1 MLLRARTKTRL
12 TQVYS
17 EDVPHEEHHHH
28 GKRTSSMAAAR
39 MVRATLLITL
49 ALFVVGLYE
58 TSAPRED
65 SSSLA
70 SSLLRSLDDR
80 QQDPAVQE
88 HATARYSDTTSTTSS
103 GGGNLVNS
111 PKKNSEQETPVAAKN
126 PDVVAKAV
134 PIHEQT
140 LAVIA
145 PDHPEWDDIA
155 VHKEFQKALKRIKQ
169 AKIDHYPHAHFSVP
183 DLFSDKF
190 YAALM
195 RELPPPSQYK
205 QVAYPGT
212 DPVYGAILLSDELAN
227 RTKGHVDI
235 PGSCK
240 NKKDGC
246 WVQNIQF
253 HDVTKTKGM
262 ALTVDEDSTRFPL
275 WVQAFR
281 FVHSRNFT
289 NLLYSKFAFSSGIP
303 AWKQEEVM
311 KRAKNGVPSLRNTA
325 ALRIEPTS
333 YHLSPHVDRYEKL
346 VTW

>member
-1 MLLRARTKTRL
+1 
-12 TQVYS
+12 
-17 EDVPHEEHHHH
+17 
-28 GKRTSSMAAAR
+28 MAAAR
-39 MVRATLLITL
+39 MVHATLLITL
-49 ALFVVGLYE
+49 ALFVVGLYGN
-58 TSAPRED
+58 SAPREE
-65 SSSLA
+65 SSLLA
-70 SSLLRSLDDR
+70 SSVLRSQDDW
-80 QQDPAVQE
+80 QQDQAVQE
-88 HATARYSDTTSTTSS
+88 HATARYSDTSTTSS
-103 GGGNLVNS
+103 GGGNVVNT
-111 PKKNSEQETPVAAKN
+111 PKKDSEQKTPVAAKN
-126 PDVVAKAV
+126 PGEVAKTV

-145 PDHPEWDDIA
+145 PDHPEWDDTA
-155 VHKEFQKALKRIKQ
+155 VYKEFRKALKRIKQ
-169 AKIDHYPHAHFSVP
+169 AKIDHYPHDHFSVP
-183 DLFSDKF
+183 NLFSDKF
-190 YAALM
+190 YSALM

-212 DPVYGAILLSDELAN
+212 GPLYRAILLSDELAN

-246 WVQNIQF
+246 WLQDIQF

-289 NLLYSKFAFSSGIP
+289 SLLYNKFASSSGIP
-303 AWKQEEVM
+303 VWKQEEVM

>member
-1 MLLRARTKTRL
+1 
-12 TQVYS
+12 
-17 EDVPHEEHHHH
+17 
-28 GKRTSSMAAAR
+28 MAAAR
-39 MVRATLLITL
+39 LVRAALLITL
-49 ALFVVGLYE
+49 ALFVVMLYGK
-58 TSAPRED
+58 SAPREE
-65 SSSLA
+65 SSS
-70 SSLLRSLDDR
+70 SVFRSLNDQQRDR
-80 QQDPAVQE
+80 AVQQE
-88 HATARYSDTTSTTSS
+88 QATARSSDGRNVLNTPKTLTKTT
-103 GGGNLVNS
+103 
-111 PKKNSEQETPVAAKN
+111 PAAAKN
-126 PDVVAKAV
+126 PEVVAKAV

-155 VHKEFQKALKRIKQ
+155 VHKEFQTALERIQQ
-169 AKIDHYPHAHFSVP
+169 AKIDHYPHDHFSVP

-190 YAALM
+190 YSALM

-212 DPVYGAILLSDELAN
+212 DPLYRAILLSDELAN

-235 PGSCK
+235 PASCK
-240 NKKDGC
+240 KKKDGC
-246 WVQNIQF
+246 WHKQIQF
-253 HDVTKTKGM
+253 HDKSKTKGM
-262 ALTVDEDSTRFPL
+262 ALTVDQDSTRFPL

-289 NLLYSKFAFSSGIP
+289 NMLYSKFASSSGIP